1 METLSFSICLI
12 VTVCFS
18 EQLSYHIQKT
28 HMDAL
33 MYVKNTRA
41 GFDIT
46 QHVLST
52 AKQYFR
58 LY

>member
-1 METLSFSICLI
+1 
-12 VTVCFS
+12 
-18 EQLSYHIQKT
+18 
-28 HMDAL
+28 MDAL

-58 LY
+58 LYWAAHK